1 MGLSEIK
8 KIKKEED
15 RFIILIDDLREL
27 NLLDGL
33 SLDKDDGE
41 EEIPPDENVELIPAP
56 SSLSTEGL
64 NATPGL
70 SDTDIQN
77 IAERVVAMLSDKTIR
92 DIAWEVIPV
101 VAEEIVRGRIRQL
114 ENEEVE

>member
-1 MGLSEIK
+1 MYTLLGLSEIK

-41 EEIPPDENVELIPAP
+41 EEIPPDENVELIINAINYFYGKRVMD
-56 SSLSTEGL
+56 SIKEKVFNLGANDIYYLKKQFNKIIEELSAGIL
-64 NATPGL
+64 
-70 SDTDIQN
+70 
-77 IAERVVAMLSDKTIR
+77 
-92 DIAWEVIPV
+92 
-101 VAEEIVRGRIRQL
+101 
-114 ENEEVE
+114 